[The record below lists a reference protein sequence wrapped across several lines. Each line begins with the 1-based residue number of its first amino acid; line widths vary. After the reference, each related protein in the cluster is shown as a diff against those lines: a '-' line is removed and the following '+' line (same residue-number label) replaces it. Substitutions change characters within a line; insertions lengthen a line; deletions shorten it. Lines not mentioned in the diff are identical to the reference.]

1 VLTTKFWPASL
12 MQVQCYQQNS
22 GTPLVQVQML
32 IEAVCFFFF
41 LVPPATLRSTR
52 ELLISAQLVGAIP
65 SIQVKR
71 ILHSWRK
78 LCWYVPLLLQLPASS
93 HHYKQS
99 KHFTLETGL
108 FLCLISVCKRGGN
121 PLEKENYMHTH
132 THTFS
137 LSLHPPLNLEPVEA
151 CNSSS

>member
-1 VLTTKFWPASL
+1 MLT
-12 MQVQCYQQNS
+12 
-22 GTPLVQVQML
+22 
-32 IEAVCFFFF
+32 EAAFFSF

-93 HHYKQS
+93 HHCKQS

-108 FLCLISVCKRGGN
+108 FLCLISVCERGEN
-121 PLEKENYMHTH
+121 PLEKENHAHT
-132 THTFS
+132 

-151 CNSSS
+151 CNSSC